1 MATVSINEGWSA
13 ILCTKNYWCLAER
26 IKYKLLSLT
35 YKVLTINQPQYP
47 HDLISVQPCHKHVL
61 HLWSLFAACSP
72 TYPDIWKSQIDL
84 FGMLHLVYG
93 TNSPLIA
100 SLVRQ
105 SPALSPITHGSSSFS
120 PSSLSPLVQHFI
132 LTSRVGSS
140 ANPFL
145 HSHFPFLPDWFHGLS
160 DHLMILL
167 CSTAGFVCIVC

>member
-84 FGMLHLVYG
+84 FGMLHLSMER
-93 TNSPLIA
+93 TPHWSRA
-100 SLVRQ
+100 SSDSLLHVH
-105 SPALSPITHGSSSFS
+105 LSHMAVHHFHHRHYHRSFS
-120 PSSLSPLVQHFI
+120 ISFWPQELALQQILSSIVIFLSYR
-132 LTSRVGSS
+132 TDSTDSRT
-140 ANPFL
+140 
-145 HSHFPFLPDWFHGLS
+145 
-160 DHLMILL
+160 I
-167 CSTAGFVCIVC
+167 